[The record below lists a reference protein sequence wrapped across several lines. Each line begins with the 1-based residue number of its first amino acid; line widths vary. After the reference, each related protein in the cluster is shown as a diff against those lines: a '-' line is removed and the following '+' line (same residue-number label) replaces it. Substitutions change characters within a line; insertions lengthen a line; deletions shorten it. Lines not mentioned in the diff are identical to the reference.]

1 MSCAS
6 TTPRTLAH
14 RTGRILVFSAAHPG
28 QEGVGHI
35 SPRTQDDWQ
44 ATFVEAGLR
53 FMPNLTHLIR
63 RLSNLRNINH
73 RANLLVRRVVGPVR
87 SKKARREDVVALSDT
102 GVLATHRSCCIFVYW
117 AKLALMFRRVG
128 LLSSGCGCG

>member
-1 MSCAS
+1 MH
-6 TTPRTLAH
+6 TLAH

-53 FMPNLTHLIR
+53 FMPNLTNLIR
-63 RLSNLRNINH
+63 RLSNTRNINH
-73 RANLLVRRVVGPVR
+73 RANLLVRRAAGAMR
-87 SKKARREDVVALSDT
+87 LQKKERADVAVQSDT
-102 GVLATHRSCCIFVYW
+102 GVLATLRVVYPTHW
-117 AKLALMFRRVG
+117 T
-128 LLSSGCGCG
+128 